1 MSQDLGIPTWHP
13 GQKSFTPEEQAK
25 EKEQEER
32 QEEEKEKEKEEEK
45 KKKNQNLLIVD
56 EISRVR
62 YRLLE
67 VRLQNYKT
75 IG

>member
-1 MSQDLGIPTWHP
+1 MSQDLGIPTWHS
-13 GQKSFTPEEQAK
+13 GQYSFTPEEQAK

-32 QEEEKEKEKEEEK
+32 QEEEKEK